1 MKMRVEDLVSDE
13 EFEDMLTHAIIDDDD
28 CFAVIINLI
37 RNDRKFKKEMVKLCI
52 KDLKER

>member
-1 MKMRVEDLVSDE
+1 MRVEDLVSDE